1 MNKKVLIETQ
11 LFTPNKVSLTEGK
24 LSDNGNPLVEGILAT
39 VEVKNGNGRYYP
51 KELWQREINNYMS
64 CVKENRALG
73 ELDHPDS
80 TIINLKNVSHNI
92 KKIWWDG
99 DNIMGM
105 IEILPTPSGNIL
117 KELLKNNITVGV
129 SSRGM
134 GSLKDIGGIN
144 EVQQDFM
151 LAAVDIVADPS
162 APSAFVNGIMEGAEW
177 VWDNGILRE
186 KEIEEM
192 RQEVERTSRRDREQ
206 KTLQIFERFMRGL
219 S

>member
-1 MNKKVLIETQ
+1 MSKKVLIETQ

-51 KELWQREINNYMS
+51 KELWQREIANYMS

-92 KKIWWDG
+92 KKIFWDG
-99 DNIMGM
+99 DNIMGI

-134 GSLKDIGGIN
+134 GSLKPMG
-144 EVQQDFM
+144 EVQEVQDDFQLLCWDFVSTPSNPGSFM
-151 LAAVDIVADPS
+151 HLVKEGLNVDTTNTYKK
-162 APSAFVNGIMEGAEW
+162 VNSIITE
-177 VWDNGILRE
+177 ILCS
-186 KEIEEM
+186 KGNCPI
-192 RQEVERTSRRDREQ
+192 
-206 KTLQIFERFMRGL
+206 
-219 S
+219 